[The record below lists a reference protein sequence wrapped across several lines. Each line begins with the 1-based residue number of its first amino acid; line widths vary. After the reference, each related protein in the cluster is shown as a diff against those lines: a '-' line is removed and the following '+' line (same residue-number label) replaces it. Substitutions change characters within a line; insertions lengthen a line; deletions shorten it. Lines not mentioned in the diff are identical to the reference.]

1 MDSGRG
7 TIKYYGLKEKLT
19 NSVFFEKI
27 YLMLVEFRGE
37 NMISDKVKLTAKDI
51 LEKEFKPGMRGY
63 KQEDVDKFLDLII
76 KDYETFHQEIEDL
89 QQENL
94 RLKKQVEESNRRT
107 PSPQQQTGTTNFDIL
122 KRLSNLEKHVFGNKL
137 YD

>member
-1 MDSGRG
+1 
-7 TIKYYGLKEKLT
+7 
-19 NSVFFEKI
+19 
-27 YLMLVEFRGE
+27 ML
-37 NMISDKVKLTAKDI
+37 SDKVKLTAKDI
-51 LEKEFKPGMRGY
+51 LEKEFKTGVRGY

-76 KDYETFHQEIEDL
+76 KDYETFHQEIEEL

-94 RLKKQVEESNRRT
+94 RLRKQLEDASKRPPVSQ
-107 PSPQQQTGTTNFDIL
+107 PAGTTNFDIL

>member
-1 MDSGRG
+1 
-7 TIKYYGLKEKLT
+7 
-19 NSVFFEKI
+19 
-27 YLMLVEFRGE
+27 
-37 NMISDKVKLTAKDI
+37 MISDKVKLTAKDI

>member
-1 MDSGRG
+1 
-7 TIKYYGLKEKLT
+7 
-19 NSVFFEKI
+19 
-27 YLMLVEFRGE
+27 MLA
-37 NMISDKVKLTAKDI
+37 DKVKLTAKDI
-51 LEKEFKPGMRGY
+51 LEKEFKTGVRGY

-94 RLKKQVEESNRRT
+94 RLRKQLEETSKRQ
-107 PSPQQQTGTTNFDIL
+107 PVSQPAGTTNFDIL